1 MHPYPG
7 KGYDI
12 PWLRIPVSGAAAVA
26 IFFILTGYVNTLAFF
41 RRTRSGDSTGAMA
54 SLSKSALTRVGKFVP
69 PVLLATTLDWLLAEA
84 HAFEL
89 GVHTDSGWISGSS
102 LMSEHNLLTSLHRL
116 YASLIGLWSGGWD
129 DYDRTMWPMIQL
141 LQASLDA
148 YLFLLATSGCSK
160 KARRVVLAMLY
171 VWSWASDQSKLGRV
185 VAARAMTLN
194 HLVQA

>member
-7 KGYDI
+7 NGYDI

-41 RRTRSGDSTGAMA
+41 RKTRSGDSTGAMA
-54 SLSKSALTRVGKFVP
+54 ALSKSALTRVGKFVP
-69 PVLLATTLDWLLAEA
+69 PVLLATTLDWLMAEA

-89 GVHTDSGWISGSS
+89 GTHTDSGWIAGSS
-102 LMSEHNLLTSLHRL
+102 VMPEKNPLTSLHHL
-116 YASLIGLWSGGWD
+116 YASFLGLWTGGWVEFD
-129 DYDRTMWPMIQL
+129 KTLWPILSL

-160 KARRVVLAMLY
+160 KARRIVLAMLY
-171 VWSWASDQSKLGRV
+171 LWSWASDQSKSNGNH
-185 VAARAMTLN
+185 MSTLESEIPII
-194 HLVQA
+194 